1 MEEKNVIHTGMH
13 TNLQITDCD
22 YYCEGKVFVIMREMF
37 RVRDIEK
44 TSIKLFKMTRHIWRI
59 NPTGSRSFRI
69 PNHSPRLCARIDC
82 TVLHVDMFCFVICY
96 MILDALISHSARIR
110 SLFYLFNIATGTQ
123 PVIDNQELFFDNY
136 DIMQKYVMSL
146 IK

>member
-1 MEEKNVIHTGMH
+1 
-13 TNLQITDCD
+13 
-22 YYCEGKVFVIMREMF
+22 
-37 RVRDIEK
+37 
-44 TSIKLFKMTRHIWRI
+44 
-59 NPTGSRSFRI
+59 
-69 PNHSPRLCARIDC
+69 
-82 TVLHVDMFCFVICY
+82 

-123 PVIDNQELFFDNY
+123 PVIDKQELFFDNY